1 MVGFAV
7 FGRIEVYDSPVIFQL
22 LENGKRKRIHQKREK
37 QENFTYALEECQGDN
52 GKLGAAVI
60 HCITIICHDCLYDH
74 ESLAIKRQ

>member
-1 MVGFAV
+1 MKTH
-7 FGRIEVYDSPVIFQL
+7 SP
-22 LENGKRKRIHQKREK
+22 EEGE